1 MPVSGPAVMNSDKNE
16 PEDQMH
22 LPVDASGDLFRN
34 DADYEGLNFR
44 VDKEGDQDMPVVNDT
59 GKGEDPEHP
68 IGTQEEEGEAELH
81 EALLAEEHQLEPE
94 RLTGLPDNV
103 EQEPEDAPLEQA
115 QAPFHLHGGFKRP
128 LANQPEIVK
137 FGNQN
142 AGTVVERAHQ
152 NSNQDYHHAVGIT
165 DSPNTYAPFSSKLDW
180 DIVCWAKMQGPG
192 SNVLTELLH
201 IEGVRF
207 PATDSQI

>member
-1 MPVSGPAVMNSDKNE
+1 MPVSGPAVINSDENE
-16 PEDQMH
+16 LEDQMH

-44 VDKEGDQDMPVVNDT
+44 VDEEGDQDMPVVDDT
-59 GKGEDPEHP
+59 GEGEDLGHP
-68 IGTQEEEGEAELH
+68 IGTQEEGEAELH
-81 EALLAEEHQLEPE
+81 EALLAKEHWLEPE

-115 QAPFHLHGGFKRP
+115 QAPFRLRGGFERP

-137 FGNQN
+137 FGNWN
-142 AGTVVERAHQ
+142 AGTVVERAHR
-152 NSNQDYHHAVGIT
+152 NSNQDYHRTVGIT

-180 DIVCWAKMQGPG
+180 DIAWWAKMQGLG